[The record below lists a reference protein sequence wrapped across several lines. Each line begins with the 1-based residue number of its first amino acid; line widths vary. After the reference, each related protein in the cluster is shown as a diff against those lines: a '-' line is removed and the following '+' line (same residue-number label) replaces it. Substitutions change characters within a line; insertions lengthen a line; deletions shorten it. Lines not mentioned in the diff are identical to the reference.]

1 MISCLRYEQAWCV
14 QGPVG
19 RLKGN
24 GVSEGNIAG
33 GHQRCG
39 EVPAP
44 RRRWSIGGR
53 CHGAGCQGRCQG
65 VLGEPWL
72 AQVPSAWRPHGA
84 EEVTG
89 PQSGLRSSKGL
100 CVLWFVATAEAGGPP
115 CSHTPAFWIT
125 CAGGSLERITWAV
138 GKEEIDPCAP
148 ESGRAPFCQLC
159 PSSACYW
166 QSLTLCSQGKRQ
178 DAERPVHYVKNG
190 VSGVNWAL
198 RVNNWHGQ

>member
-44 RRRWSIGGR
+44 QRRWSIGGR

-72 AQVPSAWRPHGA
+72 AQVPSAWCPHGA

-89 PQSGLRSSKGL
+89 PQAWEVRNL
-100 CVLWFVATAEAGGPP
+100 CALVCGYSWGRRTPTF
-115 CSHTPAFWIT
+115 SHTRVLDHLCRWLPWANHLNSGERRDQPLRARIRKSTFPPAV
-125 CAGGSLERITWAV
+125 SLQRLLLAELNIVFTGQKARCCKACPLCEEWGQW
-138 GKEEIDPCAP
+138 GKLRA
-148 ESGRAPFCQLC
+148 ESQ
-159 PSSACYW
+159 
-166 QSLTLCSQGKRQ
+166 
-178 DAERPVHYVKNG
+178 
-190 VSGVNWAL
+190 
-198 RVNNWHGQ
+198 